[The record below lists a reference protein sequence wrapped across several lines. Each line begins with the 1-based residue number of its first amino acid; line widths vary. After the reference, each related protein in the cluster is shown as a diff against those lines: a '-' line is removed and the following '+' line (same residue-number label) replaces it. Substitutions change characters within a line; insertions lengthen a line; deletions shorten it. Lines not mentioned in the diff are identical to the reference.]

1 MNKNSALSETENFDA
16 AQLMQNGLA
25 FLLKARADLESDPKF
40 SIVNFWHG
48 VEILMKVPLVNHNWR
63 LIVRKRKD
71 EQDITREQFT
81 SGDFSSINFQ
91 ETCRLLQSE
100 LGIKLDDRSRSFFQ
114 LVQQHRN
121 RVVHFYHCAVSE
133 QALDELRSEQA
144 DAWFAL
150 SRLITNEWRKV
161 FSTEQWSEINI
172 INHSLLRS
180 NTYYAAAKFRF
191 IKPRLK
197 LSDHHFQTC
206 KICLQ
211 QSYLVTR
218 QKDIPVFN
226 EKCEVCNHIE
236 TYISVACPECSHIS
250 RLKQDDT
257 PFDCP
262 ECHHSQDRFSL
273 LDEDDSLPEDYH
285 LSNTPAGCCECDGY
299 DTICKYCEGY
309 LCTVCLGYFD
319 SLNFCEHCSYS
330 STQVPEFSSMCG
342 CGFCDGH
349 RETWDL
355 YDD

>member
-1 MNKNSALSETENFDA
+1 MKQIHVWRDQENLDA

-25 FLLKARADLESDPKF
+25 FLHKARADLRSDPKF

-48 VEILMKVPLVNHNWR
+48 VEILMKVPLVNHDWR

-71 EQDITREQFT
+71 EQSITREQFA
-81 SGDFSSINFQ
+81 SGDFNSINFQ

-121 RVVHFYHCAVSE
+121 RVVHFYHGAVSAE
-133 QALDELRSEQA
+133 ALDELRSEQA

-161 FSTEQWSEINI
+161 FSTEQWSEINT
-172 INHSLLRS
+172 INSSLLRS
-180 NTYYAAAKFRF
+180 NTYYSAAKFRF
-191 IKPRLK
+191 IEPRLK
-197 LSDHHFQTC
+197 LTNHNFQSC

-211 QSYLVTR
+211 QSYFVTR
-218 QKDIPVFN
+218 HDDIAFFS

-236 TYISVACPECSHIS
+236 AYISISCPECGQPG
-250 RLKQDDT
+250 RLEQDDT

-262 ECHHSQDRFSL
+262 KCHHTQDRFSL

-299 DTICKYCEGY
+299 DTICKYSEGY
-309 LCTVCLGYFD
+309 LCTVCFGYFD
-319 SLNFCEHCSYS
+319 SLSFCEHCSYS

-342 CGFCDGH
+342 CDFCDGH